1 MKRMVP
7 LLSLVLITACSA
19 AKSLSPGE
27 LKSMLA
33 KQGVVLVDIRPPDK
47 YADGHIEGAVNVEY
61 HKKTFLKEMKRFDR
75 NSEIVLYCGTGLK
88 TGDAV
93 KELSGA
99 KFKRLSVLTDGIDAW
114 EKAGYPAVR

>member
-1 MKRMVP
+1 MKRILVSLP
-7 LLSLVLITACSA
+7 LVLITACSS

-27 LKSMLA
+27 LESLLA
-33 KQGVVLVDIRPPDK
+33 KEGVVLVDIRSPDK

-61 HKKTFLKEMKRFDR
+61 HKKTFLKEMGRFDR

-88 TGDAV
+88 TGNAV

-99 KFKRLSVLTDGIDAW
+99 GFRRLSVLSEGLDAW
-114 EKAGYPAVR
+114 KKAGYPAVR